1 MVAHTSNPGIL
12 GIEEGHLEI
21 QGILTYMERLR
32 LAWVEGKQRLL
43 QATWVNLEENMAS
56 EINQPQ
62 KYKYYVINA
71 YEIKAKLQ
79 KAHRMA
85 IAKGWECLM
94 AMVFHFY
101 Q

>member
-1 MVAHTSNPGIL
+1 M
-12 GIEEGHLEI
+12 EEGRLAI
-21 QGILTYMERLR
+21 QGILNYIRSLR
-32 LAWVEGKQRLL
+32 LARVEGKQRLL
-43 QATWVNLEENMAS
+43 QATWVNREENMAS

-79 KAHRMA
+79 KAHRAA